1 MMHIRSK
8 FKGFPVVVGEKKKK
22 KQNLVEVYSSL
33 ELNALGV
40 VFFSLEGKRA
50 NVFGS
55 TSPFAV
61 VQTFTVFVALQMKA
75 TL

>member
-8 FKGFPVVVGEKKKK
+8 FKGFPVVVGEKKKQK
-22 KQNLVEVYSSL
+22 LVEVYSSL
-33 ELNALGV
+33 ELNALGF

-61 VQTFTVFVALQMKA
+61 V
-75 TL
+75 